1 MQSADL
7 KSRLARLQ
15 GGPPRQRPVDP
26 QLEDLIARIERLR
39 GRTRERTRSVTAADL
54 AQQLGGEL
62 CAGGVLRIERRIPLA
77 HRVGRVAL
85 AHSLQ
90 AHIPDM
96 PADPAQ
102 WLFLDTETTGLAG
115 GAGTLVFLVGL
126 GRLRG
131 DAFVLIQYLCTSYAA
146 ERAMLAAVAGEVRD
160 GDHLVSFNGKSY
172 DLPLLAGR
180 LRLNRTTAALDSL
193 PHLDLL
199 HALRRVHRK
208 MVPDCKLKT
217 LEDRLLGFRRTD
229 DLPGSQAPLA
239 WQRWLRNKEGD
250 LLARVAKHNRLDV
263 LAMAALMAHTEAPCR
278 ASSPHC

>member
-1 MQSADL
+1 MPPADL

-15 GGPPRQRPVDP
+15 GGPLRHPPVDP
-26 QLEDLIARIERLR
+26 QLDDLIARIERLR
-39 GRTRERTRSVTAADL
+39 GRTRERTKNITAADL

-62 CAGGVLRIERRIPLA
+62 SACGVLRIERRIPLA
-77 HRVGRVAL
+77 HRVGRFAL
-85 AHSLQ
+85 ASSLHV
-90 AHIPDM
+90 HIPDM
-96 PADPAQ
+96 PDDPGQ

-131 DAFVLIQYLCTSYAA
+131 DAFALTQYLCTSYAA
-146 ERAMLAAVAGEVRD
+146 ERAMLAAVAGEVRE

-172 DLPLLAGR
+172 DLPLLASR
-180 LRLNRTTAALDSL
+180 FRLNRTTATLGNL

-199 HALRRVHRK
+199 HTLRRAHRK
-208 MVPDCKLKT
+208 TLPDCKLKT
-217 LEDRLLGFRRTD
+217 LEEKLLGFRRTD

-239 WQRWLRNKEGD
+239 WQRWLRNKDGE

-263 LAMAALMAHTEAPCR
+263 LVMAALMAHTEAPCR
-278 ASSPHC
+278 ASSPH